1 MLKKYLISEILETN
15 NIGFNIIPDENF
27 KFIRIVTNIEGEKYN
42 LDIIN
47 FNDACLKDIVEKT
60 TINEFKKYINTR
72 KILNI

>member
-15 NIGFNIIPDENF
+15 NIGFNIIPNENF
-27 KFIRIVTNIEGEKYN
+27 KSIRIITNIEGEKYN

>member
-47 FNDACLKDIVEKT
+47 FNDVCLKDIVEKT
-60 TINEFKKYINTR
+60 TINDFKKYINTR
-72 KILNI
+72 KI